1 MDCGGWARRAAD
13 LPPLFESCH
22 EWSGPYGCKEFSL
35 FKDNIS
41 EEKQQNII
49 KLIETIRQN
58 IQKNEF
64 TVLKSQIEELK
75 IAMKDMVTSKPL
87 TDNNLNLDPKSTLN
101 DL

>member
-1 MDCGGWARRAAD
+1 MSRGYDKSTTRHQTD
-13 LPPLFESCH
+13 
-22 EWSGPYGCKEFSL
+22 SL
-35 FKDNIS
+35 WKSFI
-41 EEKQQNII
+41 E
-49 KLIETIRQN
+49 LIEIIRQN

-87 TDNNLNLDPKSTLN
+87 TDNNLNSDPKSTLN